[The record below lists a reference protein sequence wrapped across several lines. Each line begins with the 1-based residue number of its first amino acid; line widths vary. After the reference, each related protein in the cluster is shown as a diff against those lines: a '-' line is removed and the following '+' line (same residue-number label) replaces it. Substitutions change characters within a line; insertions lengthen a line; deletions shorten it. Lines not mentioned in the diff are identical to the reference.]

1 MRPYIRL
8 YGVVEVPRV
17 ECDKLCPEWPCEQP
31 DEFKNIWVIMEA
43 GEGGVSEASLQML
56 TPAIEIAG
64 KLGSR
69 VVGVLIGYNVARH
82 ADLVIK
88 HGADEV
94 IVVDDEGLKEY
105 YPDVYGQV
113 VVDLAL
119 KYKPE
124 VILIAATMRGREMG
138 PYIANT
144 LRAGIT
150 ADCTDFD
157 VDEKTRDV
165 LLIRPPFAAIML
177 AYIKTPFRRPQ
188 IGTARPNVFP
198 VPPLDESRSG
208 EIVYERVP
216 ILKPRARLVS
226 RRILRREEVPIE
238 KAEIIVSGGKGL
250 GGPDG
255 FKLLER
261 LASVLGGVVAGSRK
275 AVDAGWI
282 SHDRQVGQTGKSVK
296 PILYIAVGISGAAQ
310 HMIGVRE
317 ASRIVAINIDPE
329 APIFN
334 QADYGVVGDYQDI
347 VAALIEELERI
358 KDEGPSA
365 VKKLIEEYATEGRQ
379 A

>member
-1 MRPYIRL
+1 M
-8 YGVVEVPRV
+8 VRV
-17 ECDKLCPEWPCEQP
+17 DCSKLCPEWPCEQP
-31 DEFKNIWVIMEA
+31 DEFKHVWVIAEA
-43 GEGGVSEASLQML
+43 TEEGVSEASLQML
-56 TPAIEIAG
+56 TPALEIAR
-64 KLGSR
+64 KLDSK
-69 VVGVLIGYNVARH
+69 VVGVLLGYNVSRH
-82 ADLVIK
+82 ADTLIK

-94 IVVDDEGLKEY
+94 IVVDDIMLSEY
-105 YPDVYGQV
+105 YPEVYGQV
-113 VVDLAL
+113 VVDLAR

-198 VPPLDESRSG
+198 VPPADESRRG
-208 EIVYERVP
+208 EIKFEKTSILTARSKLISRK
-216 ILKPRARLVS
+216 ILK
-226 RRILRREEVPIE
+226 REEIPIE
-238 KAEIIVSGGKGL
+238 KAEIIVSGGKGV

-255 FKLLER
+255 FKLLEE
-261 LASVLGGVVAGSRK
+261 LASILGGVVAGSRK

-282 SHDRQVGQTGKSVK
+282 SHERQVGQTGKSVK

-317 ASRIVAINIDPE
+317 ATRIVAINIDPE

-334 QADYGVVGDYQDI
+334 QADYGVVGDYKEI
-347 VAALIEELERI
+347 VEALIEELRRLKEA
-358 KDEGPSA
+358 GPGA
-365 VKKLIEEYATEGRQ
+365 VEELIREYTQQ
-379 A
+379 AQAVGQG

>member
-1 MRPYIRL
+1 M
-8 YGVVEVPRV
+8 VKVD
-17 ECDKLCPEWPCEQP
+17 CSKLCPEWPCEQP
-31 DEFKNIWVIMEA
+31 DEFKHVWVIAEA
-43 GEGGVSEASLQML
+43 TEEGVSEASLQML
-56 TPAIEIAG
+56 TPALEIAK
-64 KLGSR
+64 KLDSK
-69 VVGVLIGYNVARH
+69 VVGVLIGYNISRH
-82 ADLVIK
+82 ADTLIK

-94 IVVDDEGLKEY
+94 IVVDDIMLSEY
-105 YPDVYGQV
+105 YPEVYGQV
-113 VVDLAL
+113 VVDLAK

-157 VDEKTRDV
+157 VDEKARDV

-198 VPPLDESRSG
+198 VPPVDESRRG
-208 EIVYERVP
+208 EVIYEKP
-216 ILKPRARLVS
+216 SILTPRSKLVS
-226 RRILRREEVPIE
+226 RRILKREEVPIE
-238 KAEIIVSGGKGL
+238 KAEIIVSGGKGV

-255 FKLLER
+255 FKLLEE
-261 LASVLGGVVAGSRK
+261 LASLLGGVVAGSRK

-282 SHDRQVGQTGKSVK
+282 SHERQVGQTGKSVK

-317 ASRIVAINIDPE
+317 ATRIVAINIDPE

-334 QADYGVVGDYQDI
+334 QADYGVVGDYKEI
-347 VAALIEELERI
+347 IEALIDEIKMLKEKGPGAVEELI
-358 KDEGPSA
+358 KAYSPQ
-365 VKKLIEEYATEGRQ
+365 IQATG
-379 A
+379 